1 MADVARL
8 AGVSQQTV
16 SRVVNGKTNVTPEVR
31 ERVERAIQQL
41 RYHPNVAARA
51 LAGNRAMNVGVVA
64 LGMPLHANTAMLYGI
79 TEEDWDHGYGTSVIT
94 IEKVSGPRLREAVQH
109 HLAAGVAGIVLL
121 TSLAAAEEAI
131 GDLKT
136 SVPVVLFGPEG
147 DDRPGVLSLDE
158 ASGGALATRH
168 LLELGHDT
176 VWYISG
182 RSDWTTD
189 RGRREGWSNELR
201 RAGRVVP
208 PVLPSDWTA
217 ASGYEAGLRI
227 AADPSI
233 TAVFASN
240 DDVALGACKAL
251 ADRGVRVP
259 EDVSIVGFNDVPFAE
274 YFRPGLTTVR
284 LDFFEVGRVCAR
296 EVIANIAGERRTD
309 RALPEHSLVV
319 RASTAPPPASPG
331 RSAS

>member
-8 AGVSQQTV
+8 AGVSQQMV

-31 ERVERAIQQL
+31 ERVERAIGQL

-51 LAGNRAMNVGVVA
+51 LAGNRAMNIGVVA
-64 LGMPLHANTAMLYGI
+64 LGVPLYANTAMLYGI
-79 TEEDWDHGYGTSVIT
+79 TEENWTHGYGTSVIT
-94 IEKVSGPRLREAVQH
+94 VDRVSGPRLREAVQH

-121 TSLAAAEEAI
+121 TSLAAADEAI
-131 GDLKT
+131 GDLT
-136 SVPVVLFGPEG
+136 PTVPVVLFGPGG
-147 DDRPGVLSLDE
+147 DDRAGVISLDD
-158 ASGGALATRH
+158 ATGAALATRH
-168 LLELGHDT
+168 LLELGHET
-176 VWYISG
+176 VWYIAG
-182 RSDWTTD
+182 RSDWTAD
-189 RGRREGWSNELR
+189 GGRREGWENELR
-201 RAGRVVP
+201 RAGRTVP

-217 ASGYEAGLRI
+217 ASGYAAGERI
-227 AADPSI
+227 AADPAI

-284 LDFFEVGRVCAR
+284 LDFFEVGRACAR
-296 EVIANIAGERRTD
+296 EVVANIAGDRRAD
-309 RALPEHSLVV
+309 PALPPHTLVV
-319 RASTAPPPASPG
+319 RASTAPPAAR